1 MRAHSLTSDQ
11 LEAWT
16 LELLLLLFFIFF
28 SSKSLEISW
37 NQPLKS
43 VTNKKFRPRK
53 QLNNFSSTKLSH
65 LFCHKRFAT
74 YFIM

>member
-11 LEAWT
+11 QEAWT
-16 LELLLLLFFIFF
+16 LELLLLLFFFP
-28 SSKSLEISW
+28 SKSLEISW

-65 LFCHKRFAT
+65 LFCHKRLCGGRL
-74 YFIM
+74 